1 MCYTHGM
8 LGIFLDTETTGLHS
22 RRHCPIDIALK
33 VLDLSSGKILGATQ
47 HVIRPTPE
55 QWEQRDPISMGING
69 LTWEEVAKGNDADI
83 VGKEIIS
90 FFSNL
95 HIQRTNAVFI
105 CQNPSFDR
113 AFFNHLVDVYVQ
125 ELLNWP
131 YHWLDLASMYWMARV
146 QQAKGAGASL
156 PDKLSFSK
164 DEIAKYYHLPTETSP
179 HRAAAGVDH
188 LILCYQAVM
197 QAAGPSYETATV

>member
-1 MCYTHGM
+1 MF
-8 LGIFLDTETTGLHS
+8 GIFLDTETTGLHPT
-22 RRHCPIDIALK
+22 RHCPIDIALK
-33 VLDLSSGKILGATQ
+33 VVDLSSGKIVGTTQ
-47 HVIRPTPE
+47 SLIRPSQE
-55 QWEQRDPISMGING
+55 KWDQRDPISMGING
-69 LTWEEVAKGNDADI
+69 LTWEEVAKGKDPET
-83 VGKEIIS
+83 VGKELVS
-90 FFSNL
+90 FLSGVQ
-95 HIQRTNAVFI
+95 IQRTNAVFV

-113 AFFNHLVDVYVQ
+113 VFFNQLVDVYVQ

-146 QQAKGAGASL
+146 QQAKISDTAL

-164 DEIAKYYHLPTETSP
+164 DEIAKYYQLPTEASP

-197 QAAGPSYETATV
+197 KTTDIRHDTPPV